1 MIDAVQTIDQ
11 AGRAT
16 EARPPRRMIIGGELR
31 SGSARGDFGLISPED
46 GREIVRVSKAG
57 AADVAAAASAAR
69 RAFESSS
76 C

>member
-1 MIDAVQTIDQ
+1 MIDAVQTIDR

-16 EARPPRRMIIGGELR
+16 EARPPRRMIIGAELR
-31 SGSARGDFGLISPED
+31 PGSERGDFWLISPED

>member
-1 MIDAVQTIDQ
+1 
-11 AGRAT
+11 
-16 EARPPRRMIIGGELR
+16 MIIGGELR